1 VSPISTDTLE
11 LAPVPT
17 TASRRPSV
25 GLVHDYLLVMRGAER
40 TFAEMATCWP
50 DAPIYTLLHD
60 PAGTNGHFAERHIH
74 SSYVQRMGSRQ
85 DTFRRLAP
93 VLPHAVGHLPVSQHD
108 LIVSSSSAFAHGV
121 RPGDG
126 AQHVCYC
133 HSPFRYAWHEQYE
146 TTKSVPRPGRPIMRR
161 GLARFRRWD
170 YEAAQRVDHYIANS
184 EITRERLQEY
194 YGRDAYAVIHP
205 PVDVR
210 RFYTGEP
217 HGYLLVVGELVSH
230 KRIEVALEAA
240 RRVGQEIK
248 VVGSGP
254 DAERLKALYGDSA
267 QFLGRVSDLELAQ
280 LYAGAL
286 ALVMPNI
293 EEFGITAVEAQAAGR
308 PVVAA
313 DGGGARETVIDGET
327 GVLVPPGDIVAL
339 SEVIHEVDFSRFSSE
354 RIQRHA
360 AQFSVEVF
368 RSKLSEAVAQ
378 LTGIGGG
385 EPADPRRLRSD
396 AAGDDSPAAE
406 APELYAPVP
415 V

>member
-1 VSPISTDTLE
+1 
-11 LAPVPT
+11 
-17 TASRRPSV
+17 
-25 GLVHDYLLVMRGAER
+25 
-40 TFAEMATCWP
+40 
-50 DAPIYTLLHD
+50 
-60 PAGTNGHFAERHIH
+60 
-74 SSYVQRMGSRQ
+74 
-85 DTFRRLAP
+85 
-93 VLPHAVGHLPVSQHD
+93 
-108 LIVSSSSAFAHGV
+108 
-121 RPGDG
+121 
-126 AQHVCYC
+126 
-133 HSPFRYAWHEQYE
+133 
-146 TTKSVPRPGRPIMRR
+146 VPRLGRPIIRR

-170 YEAAQRVDHYIANS
+170 HRAAQRVDHYIANS

-205 PVDVR
+205 PVDVG
-210 RFYTGEP
+210 RFYIGEP
-217 HGYLLVVGELVSH
+217 RDYLLVVGELVPH
-230 KRIEVALEAA
+230 KRVEVALEAA
-240 RRVGQEIK
+240 QRVGREIK

-293 EEFGITAVEAQAAGR
+293 EEFGITGVEAQAAGR

-339 SEVIHEVDFSRFSSE
+339 SEAMHEVDFSRFSSQ

-360 AQFSVEVF
+360 EQFSVEAF
-368 RSKLSEAVAQ
+368 RNKLSEAVAQ
-378 LTGIGGG
+378 VTGIGGG
-385 EPADPRRLRSD
+385 EPAALRRLR
-396 AAGDDSPAAE
+396 ANGAGDVSPAAD
-406 APELYAPVP
+406 APERYAPVP